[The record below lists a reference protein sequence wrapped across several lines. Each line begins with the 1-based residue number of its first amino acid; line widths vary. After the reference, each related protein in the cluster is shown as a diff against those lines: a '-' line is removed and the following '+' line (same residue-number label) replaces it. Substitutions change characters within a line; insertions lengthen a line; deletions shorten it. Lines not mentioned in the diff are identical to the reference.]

1 MRTRRRMTGFTL
13 VEILIVVVILGI
25 LAAIVIP
32 QFTSASQEAVKGALQ
47 SQLQTIE
54 SQFELFRVRNQGA
67 IPDAAA
73 PDNWLNAGENDGWGI
88 LVSED
93 YLKEQPVN
101 GYIGAQDIV
110 AAAGVT
116 PNIAAGNPPAGTS
129 GWGFRAA
136 DPGPPAIPNAIFA
149 FGYDP
154 INNLLSNETGVS
166 PTTGNPYGQHI
177 LVSEIP

>member
-47 SQLQTIE
+47 SQMQTIE

-67 IPDAAA
+67 IPAAA
-73 PDNWLNAGENDGWGI
+73 DGWLQAGSNDGWGI

-93 YLKEQPVN
+93 YLKEQPFN
-101 GYIGAQDIV
+101 GFTNATDIV

-116 PNIAAGNPPAGTS
+116 PNIAAGDPAAGTS

-136 DPGPPAIPNAIFA
+136 AAGPPALPNQIFA
-149 FGYDP
+149 QGYDP
-154 INNLLSNETGVS
+154 INNLLSNETG
-166 PTTGNPYGQHI
+166 YAQYI
-177 LVSEIP
+177 LTSEVP